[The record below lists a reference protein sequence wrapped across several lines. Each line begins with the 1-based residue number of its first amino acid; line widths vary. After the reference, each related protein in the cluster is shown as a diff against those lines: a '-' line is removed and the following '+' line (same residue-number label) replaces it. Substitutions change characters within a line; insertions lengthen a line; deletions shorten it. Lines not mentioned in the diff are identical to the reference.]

1 MLLTDT
7 SFTTHYTRLF
17 CSTVKKL
24 QNRFGTYANLN
35 DYEEATSRASLD
47 ILESLTNRPS
57 IEAHSMESYLYMIA
71 LRRLIDF
78 KRGSKRLVYP
88 ENLPVVAAEKSK
100 STPLSIDA
108 LSSVLNEVSDDMLYL
123 IDLKYRVLPSKTLK
137 NMSLSAINQ
146 HQNQPCLNYKA
157 IAQELGIEK
166 EGALRQRFNR
176 LKPLLKARL
185 TAAA

>member
-1 MLLTDT
+1 MLLTNT
-7 SFTTHYTRLF
+7 LFTTHYTRLF
-17 CSTVKKL
+17 CLTVKKL
-24 QNRFGTYANLN
+24 QGRFGTYANLN

-47 ILESLTNRPS
+47 ILESLTRCAS
-57 IEAHSMESYLYMIA
+57 IDVSSMESYLYMIA

-78 KRGSKRLVYP
+78 KRGSKRLVFP
-88 ENLPVVAAEKSK
+88 EKLPVVAVEKSK

-108 LSSVLNEVSDDMLYL
+108 LSRVLNDVPDDMLYL

-137 NMSLSAINQ
+137 TMSLAAINQ

-157 IAQELGIEK
+157 IAEKLNIEK

-176 LKPLLKARL
+176 LKPLLRARL
-185 TAAA
+185 S